1 MKKLTESAVWD
12 AKKEEELKV
21 AMEKVAE
28 LNKPKSWHE
37 RGEFPPVGEKCL
49 VNNLSLHLN
58 EFEECEILFLGQYTA
73 VYTSTSCV
81 ERVGKI
87 EDLEFKPL
95 PPENTAKQE
104 EIEDMAMIA
113 CHVETWVTING
124 IQHDLPF
131 QTCKEIAK
139 VLYEAGYTKS
149 KVKPLSC
156 EVFQCLA
163 DANDTHQEDYES
175 LIENGYCIGSAD

>member
-149 KVKPLSC
+149 KVKPLST
-156 EVFQCLA
+156 EQYKKIISESRGA
-163 DANDTHQEDYES
+163 TYEYNR